1 MEHIEK
7 SELIL
12 IASGRNSSVDQI
24 IAKQQHLKQCESCRK
39 QIAEIKI
46 QLRKIKTENEQIC
59 ETIVQQLYHSLDNS
73 HPLELSPDLQQ
84 HFKTC
89 DDCRALFMLYQRLSL
104 DQIDDTDVDIPE
116 ERLEILT
123 QKLYTAIRKL
133 RGLPRLEP
141 LISPTFTLKSLIN
154 KIRTI
159 AVETEPVLLFSPVRG
174 EIIPGKQIFCHKGG
188 KIRFQTHH
196 NYKKVVLYAIFNE
209 KFYEKMTDANGE
221 VVFDNLLKDDYRIE
235 IDGYEIKNI
244 SDIIIN

>member
-1 MEHIEK
+1 
-7 SELIL
+7 
-12 IASGRNSSVDQI
+12 
-24 IAKQQHLKQCESCRK
+24 
-39 QIAEIKI
+39 
-46 QLRKIKTENEQIC
+46 
-59 ETIVQQLYHSLDNS
+59 
-73 HPLELSPDLQQ
+73 
-84 HFKTC
+84 
-89 DDCRALFMLYQRLSL
+89 MLYQRLSL

-141 LISPTFTLKSLIN
+141 LIIPTFTLKSLIN

>member
-24 IAKQQHLKQCESCRK
+24 VTKQQHLKQCQSCRK
-39 QIAEIKI
+39 QVAEIKELL
-46 QLRKIKTENEQIC
+46 QKIKTENEQTCDIV
-59 ETIVQQLYHSLDNS
+59 VQQLYHSLDNS

-133 RGLPRLEP
+133 RGHHRLEP
-141 LISPTFTLKSLIN
+141 LATPSFSFKFLKN
-154 KIRTI
+154 KIRMIT
-159 AVETEPVLLFSPVRG
+159 VETEPVLLFSTVRG
-174 EIIPGKQIFCHKGG
+174 GILPGKQIFCHKGG
-188 KIRFQTHH
+188 KIKFQTRH
-196 NYKKVVLYAIFNE
+196 NHKKIVLYAIFNE
-209 KFYEKMTDANGE
+209 KFYEKITDANGE
-221 VVFDNLLKDDYRIE
+221 VVFDNLINDDYRIE